1 MITGLHNIS
10 YKIPISTDTN
20 GTLFTPVEFIYD
32 RKTLKETLHG
42 RAVILYR
49 ISTIKQVIM
58 IGQRGSL
65 LDLLPSRAQIF
76 SRARSASGRCFMF
89 SAQKRA
95 RERELDFSPAKN
107 CIESRHFGANYL
119 RLCCVNRREL

>member
-1 MITGLHNIS
+1 MII
-10 YKIPISTDTN
+10 
-20 GTLFTPVEFIYD
+20 
-32 RKTLKETLHG
+32 
-42 RAVILYR
+42 
-49 ISTIKQVIM
+49 

-65 LDLLPSRAQIF
+65 LHLLPSRAQIF
-76 SRARSASGRCFMF
+76 SRARSESGRCFMF

-119 RLCCVNRREL
+119 RLCCVCRRELSKYKNKNKKHILSTAISLDHLLLMLPNIFAFLSPYAIASLIERKCIVICTRLCI